1 LVVRA
6 HEVLTEFRQRL
17 AGTLALALDGA
28 GFVGSLAGASLS
40 LVLGKLFAAG
50 LFALLAVGVLNRF
63 ARRRRGDFAGEQPT
77 PIWVPLVCV
86 ALSLVET
93 AAIVE
98 GFNVPVRFYQ
108 PGFEKAN
115 LLLVVGLLLFLF
127 YSQRYVLRRIFAKA
141 STASAL

>member
-1 LVVRA
+1 M
-6 HEVLTEFRQRL
+6 
-17 AGTLALALDGA
+17 
-28 GFVGSLAGASLS
+28 
-40 LVLGKLFAAG
+40 
-50 LFALLAVGVLNRF
+50 
-63 ARRRRGDFAGEQPT
+63 

-98 GFNVPVRFYQ
+98 GFNVPVRFDQ

-127 YSQRYVLRRIFAKA
+127 YSQRYLLRRILAKA